1 MLRAG
6 SVAKETLE
14 KSPHSRDNA
23 LVIAVRAGFMGGK
36 QLGFGDYEQ
45 STAKKRTKRERFLA
59 EMEAV
64 VPWKALIDL
73 IEPHYPKTSSKGGRP
88 AYPLATML
96 RIHLM
101 QQWYSLSDPAME
113 DALIEVP
120 TMRRFA
126 GIDMISDRIPDETT
140 ILAFRHLLEKH
151 NLGEQI
157 FETVKAHLK
166 ANGMAMKQGTIID
179 ATLIAAPSSTK
190 NEKGERDP
198 EMHQTKKGN
207 QWYFGMK
214 VHIGVDKD
222 SGLIHSV
229 ETTAANVHDLTPAA
243 ELLHGEEEVVYADAG
258 YQGIEK
264 RPEMEGKPTTFRVAM
279 RAGKRRTLPNTAD
292 GRMDDLIETAKAHIR
307 AKGKHPFRVI
317 KQQFGFQKTRLRGML
332 KNRCKVNVLAAL
344 TNLFMVR
351 HELLCRT

>member
-1 MLRAG
+1 M
-6 SVAKETLE
+6 
-14 KSPHSRDNA
+14 
-23 LVIAVRAGFMGGK
+23 AGFMGGK

-45 STAKKRTKRERFLA
+45 TTARKRTKRERFLGQ
-59 EMEAV
+59 MQAV

-73 IEPHYPKTSSKGGRP
+73 IEPYYPKTGSKGGRP
-88 AYPLATML
+88 PYLLETML

-101 QQWYSLSDPAME
+101 QQWYDLSDPAME

-126 GIDMISDRIPDETT
+126 GIDLISDRIPDETT
-140 ILAFRHLLEKH
+140 ILSFRHLLEKH
-151 NLGEQI
+151 DLGKQI

-190 NEKGERDP
+190 NKKGERDP

-222 SGLIHSV
+222 NGLIHSI
-229 ETTAANVHDLTPAA
+229 ETTSANVHDLTPAA
-243 ELLHGEEEVVYADAG
+243 ELLHGQETVVYADSG

-264 RPEMEGKPTTFRVAM
+264 REEMNGKAIGFRVAM
-279 RAGKRRTLPNTAD
+279 RPGKRRALPDTPE
-292 GRMDDLIETAKAHIR
+292 GRLDDLIETAKAHIR
-307 AKGKHPFRVI
+307 AKGEHPFRVI
-317 KQQFGFQKTRLRGML
+317 KRQFGFQKTRLRGML
-332 KNRCKVNVLAAL
+332 KNGCKVNVLAAL
-344 TNLFMVR
+344 ANLFMAR
-351 HELLCRT
+351 HLLLCKT